1 MNPQSSN
8 PKPIETAMMALG
20 LANQMWLIHHP
31 LGYYMCIYVVVDSIL
46 FPLCISP
53 SLAPSVLTYVL

>member
-1 MNPQSSN
+1 
-8 PKPIETAMMALG
+8 MMALG
-20 LANQMWLIHHP
+20 LANQMWLILHP

-46 FPLCISP
+46 FPLCIYP

>member
-1 MNPQSSN
+1 
-8 PKPIETAMMALG
+8 MMALG

-46 FPLCISP
+46 FPLCIYH